1 MIYSETDCVILF
13 VLPLLA
19 VIHQDFKVHVPLE
32 SYVIRGNDAII
43 KCEIP
48 SFVGDLVKIFSWVDN
63 SNKEYPADSPL
74 FGKYLSVSYATHNSQ
89 LIMTPPR
96 CNLVISIFEE
106 NKTMQFP
113 PTLFLQLF
121 FKSSMPMLTQKT
133 TSLRET
139 TCYLSAIFPVLSLT

>member
-1 MIYSETDCVILF
+1 MGQLGFRFIVKQSDCVIFF

-63 SNKEYPADSPL
+63 SKKEYPADSPL
-74 FGKYLSVSYATHNSQ
+74 YGKHLSVFRPHTIHN
-89 LIMTPPR
+89 
-96 CNLVISIFEE
+96 
-106 NKTMQFP
+106 
-113 PTLFLQLF
+113 
-121 FKSSMPMLTQKT
+121 
-133 TSLRET
+133 
-139 TCYLSAIFPVLSLT
+139 

>member
-1 MIYSETDCVILF
+1 MLGQLSLYYGPIRFSVHSETIRLCNTF
-13 VLPLLA
+13 FLPLLT

-74 FGKYLSVSYATHNSQ
+74 FGKYMSVS
-89 LIMTPPR
+89 
-96 CNLVISIFEE
+96 
-106 NKTMQFP
+106 
-113 PTLFLQLF
+113 
-121 FKSSMPMLTQKT
+121 
-133 TSLRET
+133 
-139 TCYLSAIFPVLSLT
+139 